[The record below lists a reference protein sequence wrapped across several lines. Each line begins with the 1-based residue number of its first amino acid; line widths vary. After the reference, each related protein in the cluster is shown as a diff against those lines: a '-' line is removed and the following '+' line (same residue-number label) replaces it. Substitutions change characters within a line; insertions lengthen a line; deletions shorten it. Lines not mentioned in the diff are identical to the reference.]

1 MNKQIIYVKRENSLN
16 DINEKI
22 TFNLNILI
30 LNLKE
35 KTLQLDENESKWLQ
49 ELQSKYKNAEILN
62 PRKWERLYSVN
73 LIYVFSNLNAS
84 YKYDE

>member
-35 KTLQLDENESKWLQ
+35 KTLQLDENESK
-49 ELQSKYKNAEILN
+49 
-62 PRKWERLYSVN
+62 
-73 LIYVFSNLNAS
+73 
-84 YKYDE
+84 